1 MNISVIFLKT
11 IFKSSVTNIPDIP
24 DVPNLNVG
32 IPPADFTRTSTS
44 SHFPTQKA
52 TNFSN

>member
-1 MNISVIFLKT
+1 MNVSVIFLKT
-11 IFKSSVTNIPDIP
+11 IFKSFVTNIPDIP

-32 IPPADFTRTSTS
+32 MPPADFTRTLTS
-44 SHFPTQKA
+44 PHFPTQKT